1 MDFRRS
7 GQLDE
12 RRRRVL
18 MDEIATPGSDTEKA
32 QPTSAK
38 GPVRAYH
45 ESVLNDRQR
54 RVSELIPIRPF
65 KIIASI
71 LLLLTAVAAI
81 EALYI
86 FTTPL
91 AGYAPHLRLANQAN
105 AKAAARQ
112 ESRPSKEL
120 ATHSDHPFAAL
131 DLAARGNI
139 GSWFSSLLFA
149 GGALA
154 VFSLLSIRA
163 HRVDDYRGRYRVW
176 CWVAVALGWASVD
189 TATGLHDALGQGIQL
204 LAGDNMPGGRTLM
217 WIGLYGLV
225 FGTLATRAAFEIW
238 SSSLAVAGMSC
249 AALLYFAGIAMHLD
263 LMPPLGDVVLTEV
276 VRSSLTLLAHVSLV
290 SSVLLYAR
298 HVHLDAQGRL
308 LVSVDPASKAKKKS
322 KGKAKLAV
330 VADDDDD
337 KAEKAEKKAPAAKDK
352 DKKETEKKEPE
363 KKEAA
368 APAAAKPTAASGLKF
383 GSSTTPAA
391 SATIGNKPAPAP
403 VSRQDDDDEDEDE
416 DEDDSMSKSER
427 RRLKKLA
434 RREGQQGRR
443 AA

>member
-54 RVSELIPIRPF
+54 KVSEFIPIRPF
-65 KIIASI
+65 KVVATI
-71 LLLLTAVAAI
+71 LLLLTAVSAI

-86 FTTPL
+86 FTVPL
-91 AGYAPHLRLANQAN
+91 AGYAPALRVADQAK
-105 AKAAARQ
+105 AKAATQQQPRRLR
-112 ESRPSKEL
+112 EV

-154 VFSLLSIRA
+154 VVGLLSIRA

-176 CWVAVALGWASVD
+176 WWVAVALTWASVD
-189 TATGLHDALGQGIQL
+189 TATGLHDAIGQGIQL
-204 LAGDNMPGGRTLM
+204 LAGDTMPGGRTLM

-249 AALLYFAGIAMHLD
+249 AALLYFAGIAMHLE
-263 LMPPLGDVVLTEV
+263 LLPPLGDVVLTEV
-276 VRSSLTLLAHVSLV
+276 VRSSLTLVGHVALV

-322 KGKAKLAV
+322 KSKAKLAV
-330 VADDDDD
+330 VADDDDKAD
-337 KAEKAEKKAPAAKDK
+337 KKPAAAK
-352 DKKETEKKEPE
+352 DKKETEKKETE
-363 KKEAA
+363 KKESV
-368 APAAAKPTAASGLKF
+368 APAAAAKPTAASGLKF
-383 GSSTTPAA
+383 GSSTTPVAPA
-391 SATIGNKPAPAP
+391 SIGNKAAAQA
-403 VSRQDDDDEDEDE
+403 SRQDDDDEDEDE
-416 DEDDSMSKSER
+416 DDDDSMSKSER

-434 RREGQQGRR
+434 RREAQQGRR

>member
-18 MDEIATPGSDTEKA
+18 MDENAMPGSDTEKA
-32 QPTSAK
+32 QPTTAK

-45 ESVLNDRQR
+45 ESVLSDRQR
-54 RVSELIPIRPF
+54 RVSELIPLRPF
-65 KIIASI
+65 KVVATI
-71 LLLLTAVAAI
+71 LLLITAVAAI

-86 FTTPL
+86 FTVPL
-91 AGYAPHLRLANQAN
+91 AGHQAG
-105 AKAAARQ
+105 
-112 ESRPSKEL
+112 E
-120 ATHSDHPFAAL
+120 HPFAAL
-131 DLAARGNI
+131 DLAARGNV

-149 GGALA
+149 AGALA
-154 VFSLLSIRA
+154 VLGLLSIRA

-176 CWVAVALGWASVD
+176 WWVAAALLWASVD
-189 TATGLHDALGQGIQL
+189 TATSLHDALGQGIQL
-204 LAGDNMPGGRTLM
+204 LAGDQMPGGRTLL

-238 SSSLAVAGMSC
+238 SSSLAVVGTSL
-249 AALLYFAGIAMHLD
+249 AALLYFACIALQLEMTP
-263 LMPPLGDVVLTEV
+263 MLGDVVLTTV
-276 VRSSLTLLAHVSLV
+276 VQSSLTLLAHVTLV

-308 LVSVDPASKAKKKS
+308 LVAADGATKAKKKTKS
-322 KGKAKLAV
+322 KAKLAV
-330 VADDDDD
+330 VSEDEEKETKAD
-337 KAEKAEKKAPAAKDK
+337 KKTAVAAKDAK
-352 DKKETEKKEPE
+352 DKKEPE

-368 APAAAKPTAASGLKF
+368 APAAAAKPAAATGLKF
-383 GSSTTPAA
+383 GSAAAPTA
-391 SATIGNKPAPAP
+391 SASIGKSTAAAM
-403 VSRQDDDDEDEDE
+403 SSQDDDEEDEDE
-416 DEDDSMSKSER
+416 DEDDSLSKSER

>member
-18 MDEIATPGSDTEKA
+18 MDENATPGSDTEKA
-32 QPTSAK
+32 QPTTAK

-45 ESVLNDRQR
+45 ESVLSDRQR
-54 RVSELIPIRPF
+54 RVSELIPLRPF
-65 KIIASI
+65 KVVAMI
-71 LLLLTAVAAI
+71 LLLITAVAAI

-86 FTTPL
+86 FTVPL
-91 AGYAPHLRLANQAN
+91 AGHKPG
-105 AKAAARQ
+105 
-112 ESRPSKEL
+112 E
-120 ATHSDHPFAAL
+120 HPFAAL

-149 GGALA
+149 AGVVA
-154 VFSLLSIRA
+154 VMGLLSIRA

-176 CWVAVALGWASVD
+176 WWVAAALLWASVD
-189 TATGLHDALGQGIQL
+189 VATGLHDALGQGIQM
-204 LAGDNMPGGRTLM
+204 LAGDNMPGGRTLL

-238 SSSLAVAGMSC
+238 SSSLAVVGTSL
-249 AALLYFAGIAMHLD
+249 AALLYFACIAVQLEMT
-263 LMPPLGDVVLTEV
+263 PPLGDVVLTAV
-276 VRSSLTLLAHVSLV
+276 VQSSLTLLAHVSLV

-308 LVSVDPASKAKKKS
+308 MVAADGATKAKKKAKS
-322 KGKAKLAV
+322 KAKLAV
-330 VADDDDD
+330 VSDDE
-337 KAEKAEKKAPAAKDK
+337 EKETKTEKKTAAATKDTK
-352 DKKETEKKEPE
+352 DKKEPE

-368 APAAAKPTAASGLKF
+368 APVAAAKPAATTGLKF
-383 GSSTTPAA
+383 GSSAAPTASASIGKATVAAA
-391 SATIGNKPAPAP
+391 SN
-403 VSRQDDDDEDEDE
+403 QDDDDEDEDE
-416 DEDDSMSKSER
+416 DEDDSLSKSER

>member
-18 MDEIATPGSDTEKA
+18 MEESATPGSDSEKA

-38 GPVRAYH
+38 GPVRAYN
-45 ESVLNDRQR
+45 ENVLSERQR

-65 KIIASI
+65 KVVATI

-86 FTTPL
+86 FTVPL
-91 AGYAPHLRLANQAN
+91 AGHV
-105 AKAAARQ
+105 KG
-112 ESRPSKEL
+112 E
-120 ATHSDHPFAAL
+120 HPFAAL

-139 GSWFSSLLFA
+139 GDWFSSLLFA
-149 GGALA
+149 SGAMA
-154 VFSLLSIRA
+154 VMGLLSIRS
-163 HRVDDYRGRYRVW
+163 HRVDDYKGRYRVW
-176 CWVAVALGWASVD
+176 WWIAGALLWGSVD
-189 TATGLHDALGQGIQL
+189 TATGLHDALGHGIQL
-204 LAGDNMPGGRTLM
+204 LAGDKMAGGGKLM
-217 WIGLYGLV
+217 WVVLYGMV

-238 SSSLAVAGMSC
+238 SSSLSIVGSSV
-249 AALLYFAGIAMHLD
+249 AALLYFACIAFQLD
-263 LMPPLGDVVLTEV
+263 MVPALGDAVLTAV
-276 VRSSLTLLAHVSLV
+276 VQNTVELLAHVSLV

-308 LVSVDPASKAKKKS
+308 LVSADGAAKPKKKQKS
-322 KGKAKLAV
+322 RAKLAV
-330 VADDDDD
+330 VADDD
-337 KAEKAEKKAPAAKDK
+337 EKVEKKTTAKETAKD
-352 DKKETEKKEPE
+352 KKEPE
-363 KKEAA
+363 KKEVA
-368 APAAAKPTAASGLKF
+368 APAAAAKPAAGAAAGLKF
-383 GSSTTPAA
+383 GSSSAPAA
-391 SATIGNKPAPAP
+391 SASIGGKVTSATTNKQAA
-403 VSRQDDDDEDEDE
+403 DDEDDDEDEDE
-416 DEDDSMSKSER
+416 DDSVSKSER